1 MLDFFNQ
8 MMPNVMNI
16 LSEIPGSI
24 AVTIVMLVVAGFI
37 SFVFGLLLGVLMI
50 ATKKGGVYENRMIFS
65 LFDKLINL
73 FRAIPFIILIPIIMP
88 LTRALLGTS
97 IGVKG
102 AIPVLVVGTIP
113 FFARQIESALSEVDH
128 GLIEASQAMGS
139 SPMEIITRV
148 YLKESIP
155 GIVRATTITL
165 ISLLGLI
172 AIVGTLGA
180 GGLGDLAIRLGYNR
194 NMVDVT
200 YVMVFFILIIISIVQ
215 MLGDFIIKKTTH

>member
-8 MMPNVMNI
+8 VMPNVMNI

>member
-215 MLGDFIIKKTTH
+215 MLGDFIIRKTTH

>member
-1 MLDFFNQ
+1 MLDFFHQ
-8 MMPNVMNI
+8 VMPNVMNI

-215 MLGDFIIKKTTH
+215 MLGDFIIRKTTH

>member
-1 MLDFFNQ
+1 MLDFFQ
-8 MMPNVMNI
+8 QLMPNVMNI

-215 MLGDFIIKKTTH
+215 MLGDFIIRKTTH

>member
-8 MMPNVMNI
+8 VMPNVMNI

-215 MLGDFIIKKTTH
+215 MLGDFIIRKTTH

>member
-1 MLDFFNQ
+1 
-8 MMPNVMNI
+8 
-16 LSEIPGSI
+16 
-24 AVTIVMLVVAGFI
+24 
-37 SFVFGLLLGVLMI
+37 
-50 ATKKGGVYENRMIFS
+50 
-65 LFDKLINL
+65 INL

-215 MLGDFIIKKTTH
+215 MLGDFIIRKTTH